1 MILLYT
7 ICAQSLHV
15 VKESKY
21 FVGIVEGGTELL
33 SGNILHGNSQPSY
46 ALVYGYSCLS
56 RSVML
61 QFFAVKVFFSDS
73 LEVCRPAVIFQIC
86 GLVVQEIDLDCNW
99 LGSCGFKL
107 LFTLS
112 LSLSHT
118 DFLLLVSY
126 LNWAFYICR
135 FCNIVITSIL
145 RCTCLGLGMGQFLGG
160 NTRSKTTNVGV
171 PFSKWTILSIETI
184 KKWHGFGKIWEQACH
199 D

>member
-21 FVGIVEGGTELL
+21 FVSIVEGGTELL

-73 LEVCRPAVIFQIC
+73 LEVCWPAVIFQIC

-112 LSLSHT
+112 LTHTHFSFLIWIGLLTFADFVTLLSH
-118 DFLLLVSY
+118 
-126 LNWAFYICR
+126 
-135 FCNIVITSIL
+135 
-145 RCTCLGLGMGQFLGG
+145 
-160 NTRSKTTNVGV
+160 
-171 PFSKWTILSIETI
+171 PFSGARAWGLALAN
-184 KKWHGFGKIWEQACH
+184 F
-199 D
+199 